1 MKQQEVTFYFV
12 NNLVL
17 SSECVDE
24 NSIDPKVVMIQKI
37 SSQDA
42 RKSRCRHGLNV

>member
-1 MKQQEVTFYFV
+1 MKQQKETFYFV

-17 SSECVDE
+17 SFECV
-24 NSIDPKVVMIQKI
+24 NKNQIDAKVVMIQKI

-42 RKSRCRHGLNV
+42 RKSRYPHGLNF